1 MDTQASA
8 SSTVLVVF
16 DRHLSAMSPQ
26 FTDDDVGKN
35 VINAEG
41 DEIGI
46 IADVDHGTAHVEPNP
61 GITDTIKAKLGWGG
75 TDDAYPLQESSVAD
89 VTADEVHLQ
98 SDLSGTGAGMSGAG
112 AGAGTGADTGA
123 GAGTEMDTDTG
134 TGTDAGSSRTRDTGM
149 DTDTGRDTDAGGRT
163 GTTREDRDDDSG
175 LMDDDDDDS
184 GLIGDSDD
192 DNSGLM
198 DDDDDD
204 SGLMSDDDDDDS
216 GLMSDDDDDDRRND
230 TR

>member
-16 DRHLSAMSPQ
+16 DGHLSAMSPQ
-26 FTDDDVGKN
+26 FTDDDVGKS

-41 DEIGI
+41 DEVGI
-46 IADVDHGTAHVEPNP
+46 IADVEHGTAHVEPDP

-98 SDLSGTGAGMSGAG
+98 SDLSGTGAGMSSDTA
-112 AGAGTGADTGA
+112 AGAGTGA
-123 GAGTEMDTDTG
+123 
-134 TGTDAGSSRTRDTGM
+134 GSSRPRDTGM
-149 DTDTGRDTDAGGRT
+149 DTDTGRGTDTEGRT
-163 GTTREDRDDDSG
+163 GTTREDREDDSGLTDDDDELIGDSDDDSG

-184 GLIGDSDD
+184 GLM
-192 DNSGLM
+192 N
-198 DDDDDD
+198 
-204 SGLMSDDDDDDS
+204 
-216 GLMSDDDDDDRRND
+216 DDDDDRRND